1 MNKLIQIATQL
12 LSEHKIAQCIGFS
25 EGTRRPRPFF
35 CKSADEAGKL
45 ILNEHCKQNLAAY
58 ATRQELLD
66 KELPTAILANARI
79 ARSLLQLRKENQ
91 LPDGRFLYIIG
102 EEADNCKLVEEDDPY
117 PVLEAYANSFEPST
131 ERSQEEKDIQK
142 LSREERWK
150 YWQEELTQCIRCYA
164 CRAACPLCYCQRCIV
179 EVNCPQWIDPW
190 AAPLSNMEWQ
200 INRVMH
206 MAGRCTDCGACQE
219 ACPLDLPIR
228 SLTRELNET
237 VRTQLPEA
245 STPGNALSTF
255 NVHDTETF
263 IR

>member
-1 MNKLIQIATQL
+1 MNKLKQLASGLLAARRVATL
-12 LSEHKIAQCIGFS
+12 IGFS
-25 EGTRRPRPFF
+25 AGTHRPRPFF
-35 CKSADEAGKL
+35 CRSEEEAAKL
-45 ILNEHCKQNLAAY
+45 ILNADCKQNLAAY
-58 ATRQELLD
+58 ATRTELLD
-66 KELPTAILANARI
+66 KKLPTAMVVNARI

-102 EEADNCKLVEEDDPY
+102 EEAENCRLVEENDPY
-117 PVLEAYANSFEPST
+117 PVLEAYASSIPLPVESA
-131 ERSQEEKDIQK
+131 EKEIQK
-142 LSREERWK
+142 MSREDRWK
-150 YWQEELTQCIRCYA
+150 YWQEELAQCIRCYA

-190 AAPLSNMEWQ
+190 AAPLSNLEWQ

-237 VRTQLPEA
+237 VRTQLPA
-245 STPGNALSTF
+245 SATPGNALSTF
-255 NVHDTETF
+255 NAHDAETF